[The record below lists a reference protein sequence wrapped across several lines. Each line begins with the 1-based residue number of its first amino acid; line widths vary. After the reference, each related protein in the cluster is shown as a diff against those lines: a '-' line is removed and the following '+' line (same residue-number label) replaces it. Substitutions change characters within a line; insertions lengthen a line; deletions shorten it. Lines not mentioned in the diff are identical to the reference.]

1 MYTRGTIFYVIASPR
16 TILTRTFHLRL
27 DEYIHAVTDVNCAAL
42 FKKMDALRTKLR
54 TERNNALAPL
64 HRALKAMYHD
74 VDPKKVDGL
83 LADISAAFK
92 VCLTHLLCVC
102 STSWYIQ
109 WLAWKSVHACC
120 MYNCILDLHL
130 PAYDH
135 HHHQLC

>member
-1 MYTRGTIFYVIASPR
+1 MT
-16 TILTRTFHLRL
+16 
-27 DEYIHAVTDVNCAAL
+27 VTDVNCAAL

-92 VCLTHLLCVC
+92 VFNRSACLSVL
-102 STSWYIQ
+102 YI
-109 WLAWKSVHACC
+109 
-120 MYNCILDLHL
+120 CIYSDVSYIL
-130 PAYDH
+130 
-135 HHHQLC
+135 